1 MKRLISFVR
10 SYKLFAFA
18 LAGLAAAGILTFFK
32 LATLAHWVLGVVSLI
47 AVIPLAT
54 RMINDLRHGR
64 YGVDILAA
72 TAIVTSVLM
81 HQYWAAIIV
90 VIMLSGGES
99 LEAFAAARA
108 HSELRE
114 LLKRQPQV
122 AHILRRH
129 KVVDVPAHEVAVHD
143 KIIIKPGEVVPVDA
157 IILEGTGSFD
167 EASLTGESLPVVKQ
181 IDDEILSGAI
191 NLDGSITAKAI
202 HAAKDSQYQQIV
214 RLVRAAAENPAPFV
228 RLADRYSIPF
238 TIAAYTIAGLAWI
251 LSHQAI
257 RFLEVIIV
265 ATPCPLILAV
275 PIALIAGMS
284 RAARDGIIIKTGTA
298 LEQLATAKTFAFDKT
313 GTLTRGMPEVDTIVA
328 FGTHSEQDVLSAAA
342 CLEQH
347 STHVLAKAIVEA
359 AKEHKCPPSKAKH
372 VKEIAGSG
380 LEAHINGKDILVG
393 RLSLMVERDVSLP
406 SAFKPARIAQTAT
419 LVAIDGQLAGYI
431 TFADAL
437 RSDTKQT
444 LKQLAALG
452 VTRTLMVTGDNRAV
466 AKAIARSLGITD
478 IKAEALPADKLLAIE
493 GIAEKPVAFVG
504 DGINDAPVLTASD
517 VGIALGARGSTAASE
532 SADIVIM
539 QDSFSHVALAVA
551 TAKRAFHIATQSVLI
566 GIILSVVLML
576 VFATG
581 KFPPVAGA
589 IIQEVVD
596 VVVIF
601 NALRAHSGVK
611 LPDVA
616 GKAKAAKA

>member
-1 MKRLISFVR
+1 
-10 SYKLFAFA
+10 
-18 LAGLAAAGILTFFK
+18 
-32 LATLAHWVLGVVSLI
+32 
-47 AVIPLAT
+47 
-54 RMINDLRHGR
+54 
-64 YGVDILAA
+64 
-72 TAIVTSVLM
+72 
-81 HQYWAAIIV
+81 
-90 VIMLSGGES
+90 
-99 LEAFAAARA
+99 
-108 HSELRE
+108 
-114 LLKRQPQV
+114 
-122 AHILRRH
+122 
-129 KVVDVPAHEVAVHD
+129 
-143 KIIIKPGEVVPVDA
+143 
-157 IILEGTGSFD
+157 
-167 EASLTGESLPVVKQ
+167 
-181 IDDEILSGAI
+181 
-191 NLDGSITAKAI
+191 AI
-202 HAAKDSQYQQIV
+202 HTAKDSQYQQIV

-228 RLADRYSIPF
+228 RLADHYSIPF
-238 TIAAYTIAGLAWI
+238 TTAAYTIAGLAWI

-275 PIALIAGMS
+275 PIALIAGIS

-313 GTLTRGMPEVDTIVA
+313 GTLTRGMPEVDAIVA
-328 FGTHSEQDVLSAAA
+328 FGPYSEQDVLSTAA

-359 AKEHKCPPSKAKH
+359 AKEHKHPPNKAKH

-380 LEAHINGKDILVG
+380 LEAHIGGKDILVG

-406 SAFKPARIAQTAT
+406 AAFKPARIAQTAT

-431 TFADAL
+431 TLADAL
-437 RSDTKQT
+437 RPDAKQT
-444 LKQLAALG
+444 LKQLASLG
-452 VTRTLMVTGDNRAV
+452 VTRILMITGDNRAV

-478 IKAEALPADKLLAIE
+478 VKAEALPADKLRAIE

-504 DGINDAPVLTASD
+504 DGINEAPGLTASD

-551 TAKRAFHIATQSVLI
+551 TAKRAFQIATQSVLI
-566 GIILSVVLML
+566 GIILSLVLML

-589 IIQEVVD
+589 VIQEVVD
-596 VVVIF
+596 VIVIF
-601 NALRAHSGVK
+601 NALRAHGGVR
-611 LPDVA
+611 LPGVNNLKPTK
-616 GKAKAAKA
+616 G